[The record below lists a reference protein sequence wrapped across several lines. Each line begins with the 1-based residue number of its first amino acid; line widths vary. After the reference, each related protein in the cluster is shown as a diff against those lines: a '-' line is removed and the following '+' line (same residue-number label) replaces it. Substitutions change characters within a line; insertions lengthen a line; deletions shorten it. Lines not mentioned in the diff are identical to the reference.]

1 MQSSRQSGEGN
12 RTECLV
18 RPMRAAGWIIMSD
31 FYACCCARKR
41 FFGGW
46 KSKKGTGSV
55 QSCLLINDR
64 QSLSMVVEKHR
75 PKKSHALVGLG
86 GLALD

>member
-1 MQSSRQSGEGN
+1 MQSSTQSDEGD

-31 FYACCCARKR
+31 LCACCCARKR

-64 QSLSMVVEKHR
+64 QLLPVVVEKH
-75 PKKSHALVGLG
+75 
-86 GLALD
+86 